1 MSNPT
6 QAAQGSAAAA
16 QAPKAPKQTT
26 AAQKTVH
33 VIKVVLFFVT
43 FGFAFANIL
52 RDD

>member
-1 MSNPT
+1 MSKST

-16 QAPKAPKQTT
+16 PAPTAPKQTT
-26 AAQKTVH
+26 AVQKTVH